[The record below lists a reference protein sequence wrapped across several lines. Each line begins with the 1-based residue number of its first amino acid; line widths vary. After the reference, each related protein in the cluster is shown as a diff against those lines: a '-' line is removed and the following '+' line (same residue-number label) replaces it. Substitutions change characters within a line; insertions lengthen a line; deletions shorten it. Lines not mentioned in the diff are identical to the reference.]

1 MAKKILLALFGL
13 VLALVL
19 GEAAVRVFGLGPDI
33 HGIRRGT
40 IRLTPDPGL
49 KYELLPSVQT
59 PEGEV
64 LINEYGMRNRPVALD
79 KPAGVRRV
87 ACLGDSIAF
96 GMGARRETF
105 SVQLEREL
113 NAAAEGAGKWEVLN
127 FGVPGYH
134 IGQVAAML
142 TGRAAGFAPDE
153 VLYLYCLND
162 PQDTSKELED
172 ILRADG
178 MTAARRDYLG
188 QVWEGARSGLGR
200 SQLWQ
205 WIRLARAE
213 RGAGRAVP
221 VERHRDDMEHLRAG
235 RGEAHYRALNADPA
249 AKERL
254 KDGMARIGQ
263 WSREYGVQVR
273 VVVFPVFQG
282 LAAYRLGDLHEA
294 VRRAAEAEGLSVLD
308 LLPVYQ
314 AEEQSGG
321 EPFQADPLHPNERGY
336 GIAARA
342 VARAMNSD

>member
-1 MAKKILLALFGL
+1 MCPWMRRFHGSISGCGPGWRPEAVKRVAGKILLGVLGL
-13 VLALVL
+13 GAALALAEGV
-19 GEAAVRVFGLGPDI
+19 VRAFHLGPDI

-49 KYELLPSVQT
+49 KYELLPNVQT

-64 LINEYGMRNRPVALD
+64 LINEFGMRNRPISLE

-113 NAAAEGAGKWEVLN
+113 NAAVEGGGKWEALN

-142 TGRAAGFAPDE
+142 TGRAARFAPDE

-162 PQDTSKELED
+162 PQDTSKELEE

-200 SQLWQ
+200 SQVWQ
-205 WIRLARAE
+205 WVRLARAE
-213 RGAGRAVP
+213 RGAKRAGP
-221 VERHRDDMEHLRAG
+221 AERYRDDMDHLLAG
-235 RGEAHYRALNADPA
+235 RGEAHYQALYADPA
-249 AKERL
+249 SLWRL
-254 KDGMARIGQ
+254 KDGMARFG
-263 WSREYGVQVR
+263 
-273 VVVFPVFQG
+273 
-282 LAAYRLGDLHEA
+282 
-294 VRRAAEAEGLSVLD
+294 
-308 LLPVYQ
+308 
-314 AEEQSGG
+314 
-321 EPFQADPLHPNERGY
+321 
-336 GIAARA
+336 
-342 VARAMNSD
+342 